1 MKKAVLV
8 LSGAILILVMAVVVF
23 SAAGDVEAGKAVYA
37 TLKCKMCHSIGAEGN
52 KKTPLDGVGSKFD
65 EATLRKWVV
74 SPKEM
79 KPEIKKPDFS
89 KTITGE
95 DLDALVAYLASL
107 KKS

>member
-1 MKKAVLV
+1 MLRN
-8 LSGAILILVMAVVVF
+8 SVVVSFALGLAF
-23 SAAGDVEAGKAVYA
+23 SVLGSADDAKIAKGKGVYE
-37 TLKCKMCHSIGAEGN
+37 LRKCKMCHSIAGEGN
-52 KKTPLDGVGSKFD
+52 KKTPLDGVGSKLD
-65 EATLRKWVV
+65 EATLRKWIV

-107 KKS
+107 KK

>member
-1 MKKAVLV
+1 MLRKSVLISFVATLAV
-8 LSGAILILVMAVVVF
+8 SAVGF
-23 SAAGDVEAGKAVYA
+23 SDDAKIAKGKGVYEL
-37 TLKCKMCHSIGAEGN
+37 LKCKMCHSIGAEGN

>member
-1 MKKAVLV
+1 MALALPALV
-8 LSGAILILVMAVVVF
+8 FADDSKIAK
-23 SAAGDVEAGKAVYA
+23 GKGVYE
-37 TLKCKMCHSIGAEGN
+37 LRKCKMCHSIGGEGN

-65 EATLRKWVV
+65 EATLRKWVI

-79 KPEIKKPDFS
+79 KPEVKKPDFS